1 MTRSFRLPLLAAAIA
16 AAVPAIAQTPPPAMG
31 AGPTPMHGPMRGGPV
46 AGAPMPGGPMGGPG
60 MPHHGMGGMDGMD
73 PRAMFDSLSP
83 EGRKIMID
91 AMASAGDRK
100 SVHEQVRAAR
110 DHMLAVL
117 DADRLDVGALKR
129 AMDEEQASVN
139 AQRDRMQQAM
149 IGGFTRLSVADRK
162 AFVAYARA
170 MKNRMEARM
179 DKWRALHKRGEH
191 GDMPPPPP
199 GM

>member
-1 MTRSFRLPLLAAAIA
+1 MIRFFQLPLIAVAVALAAPVAAQMPPPPMA
-16 AAVPAIAQTPPPAMG
+16 AAPQPG
-31 AGPTPMHGPMRGGPV
+31 HGPMRGGPDM
-46 AGAPMPGGPMGGPG
+46 A
-60 MPHHGMGGMDGMD
+60 HHRMEGMD

-91 AMASAGDRK
+91 AMAAAGDRK

-129 AMDEEQASVN
+129 AMDEEQAAVN
-139 AQRDRMQQAM
+139 AQRDRMQAAM
-149 IGGFTRLSVADRK
+149 VGGFARLSVADRR
-162 AFVAYARA
+162 AFVAYSRA

-179 DKWRALHKRGEH
+179 DKWRAMRTRNGS

-199 GM
+199 PGM